1 MLSQADGR
9 PTLVTALPIGEF
21 DTQPSR
27 AEFDAIIQVFNDLGA
42 DLLVA
47 EPVSDADAARRAV
60 EANLDRIPDLLLLVP
75 LRGLSAPAMES
86 AALASRA
93 PCLIWPIP
101 GRFALPSSTLAVG
114 ALREAGRPVELL
126 FAPPDH
132 PTAIENTRTILNAA
146 RALARI
152 QRSRIGVIGGLFP
165 NLIAARYD
173 PETVSARLGTTLLPL
188 PYDSIRAG
196 IAHSAARPDDTRQA
210 HQALTATYAVAPA
223 DQSALATG
231 LHLHLAL
238 KRLAQDHQLDAFA
251 AECWT
256 GLPKELGLNPCLGF
270 AEDAYILACEGD
282 VTLCISLLMVQY
294 LTGHRAYVGDLFD
307 LDLEGVMTLI
317 HCGAPA
323 SLAGDPRDV
332 VLARSQVALERGYET
347 ITCRPR
353 LEPGP
358 VTVFRFY
365 GRDCDKL
372 HLATGELL
380 RSDPSPSLAVNLR
393 LAGSRWDFIEVCA
406 GNHYVV
412 VPGDIRPELGVLAR
426 WLGITILET

>member
-1 MLSQADGR
+1 
-9 PTLVTALPIGEF
+9 LVAALPIGEF

-27 AEFDAIIQVFNDLGA
+27 AEFDAIIQVFTGLRA
-42 DLLVA
+42 DLHVA
-47 EPVSDADAARRAV
+47 EPVPDADAARHAV
-60 EANLDRIPDLLLLVP
+60 EANLDQNPDLLLLVP
-75 LRGLSAPAMES
+75 LRGLSAQAMES

-93 PCLIWPIP
+93 PCLIWPIN
-101 GRFALPSSTLAVG
+101 GHSALPSGTLAVG
-114 ALREAGRPVELL
+114 ALREAGHPVELL

-132 PTAIENTRTILNAA
+132 PTAIDHTRTILNAA
-146 RALARI
+146 QARSRI

-173 PETVSARLGTTLLPL
+173 PATVSGRLGTTLFPVT
-188 PYDSIRAG
+188 YDSIRAG
-196 IAHSAARPDDTRQA
+196 IARPVDTAPA
-210 HQALTATYAVAPA
+210 HQALAGTYAVAPD
-223 DQSALATG
+223 DQNALATG
-231 LHLHLAL
+231 IRLHLAL
-238 KRLAQDHQLDAFA
+238 RRLAQDHQLDAFA

-256 GLPKELGLNPCLGF
+256 GLPEELGLNPCLGF
-270 AEDAYILACEGD
+270 AEDAYTLACEGD

-307 LDLEGVMTLI
+307 LDLEGVMTLS

-323 SLAGDPRDV
+323 SLAREPRDV
-332 VLARSQVALERGYET
+332 VLGRSQVALERGFET
-347 ITCRPR
+347 ITCRPQ

-358 VTVFRFY
+358 VTVFRLY

-372 HLATGELL
+372 HLAMGELL
-380 RSDPSPSLAVNLR
+380 HSDPSPILAVNLR
-393 LAGSRWDFIEVCA
+393 LAGSRWDFIDVCA

-412 VPGDIRPELGVLAR
+412 VPGDIRPELGLLAR